1 MVNLHLQRRLAS
13 SIIGV
18 GQKRVW
24 MDPNEVNEIALANS
38 RRAVSKLIKDHF
50 IIKKKIRMHSRQRA
64 RLRLEEKRLGRHSGL
79 GKRRGCQEARMPVKV
94 LWMRRQRTLRR
105 LLKKYREAK
114 KIDKYLYHDLYL
126 GCKASQYKSKKN
138 LIDAVEKI
146 LYKKNLESKNTA
158 QKNVL
163 KGEDSKKPAK
173 AEVKAQTTAVTTTTT
188 TEKKEKKEKKVEK
201 PAEKKPA
208 EKKQAEKKPEKTEK
222 VEKVEKEKEKKVEKK
237 TEEKPAKKEK
247 VGKK

>member
-38 RRAVSKLIKDHF
+38 RRAVSKLIKDSF

-64 RLRLEEKRLGRHSGL
+64 RLRQEEKRQGRHSGL
-79 GKRRGCQEARMPVKV
+79 GKRHGCAGARMPVKV

-114 KIDKYLYHDLYL
+114 KIDKNLYHDLYL

-146 LYKKNLESKNTA
+146 LYKKNLETKGTA
-158 QKNVL
+158 QKSVL
-163 KGEDSKKPAK
+163 KGEESKKVGKVEKVVA
-173 AEVKAQTTAVTTTTT
+173 AV
-188 TEKKEKKEKKVEK
+188 EKKAEKKVE
-201 PAEKKPA
+201 
-208 EKKQAEKKPEKTEK
+208 
-222 VEKVEKEKEKKVEKK
+222 EKK
-237 TEEKPAKKEK
+237 TAAKKEK
-247 VGKK
+247 APATKPASKK